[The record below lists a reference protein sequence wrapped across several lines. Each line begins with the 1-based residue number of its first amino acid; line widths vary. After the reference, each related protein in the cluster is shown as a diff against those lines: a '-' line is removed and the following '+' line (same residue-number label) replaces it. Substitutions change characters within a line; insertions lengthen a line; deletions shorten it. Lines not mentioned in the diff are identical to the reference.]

1 MALNYSGQ
9 FASPH
14 GVFFD
19 YYDLPSSR
27 RPTVVMIHG
36 GGHTGACWLTTA
48 DQRPGWASRFVA
60 RGYSVVVPDW
70 PGHGRSGALAPETI
84 TGDLVIEG
92 LISVL
97 DRLPGP
103 LVLVTHS
110 MAGAFGWRIA
120 EKCAD
125 RIAAIVG
132 LAPAPPGN
140 IQYEGKI
147 VGETENELF
156 IDDGM
161 RISSVMRKGFGL
173 ASSEA
178 IVAKLIGNSLQFP
191 ESDVGSYI
199 RTLAHVSARLHYE
212 RLNTNGTQ
220 VRVDTPSCFAEKP
233 ILVLTGSEDLDH
245 PRHVDE
251 GIVRWLRSEGSA
263 FAEHVWLPERGIS
276 GNGHMLMLEANSDEI
291 CDLVLDWLNQQV
303 PSAEAAPQ
311 RPFR

>member
-1 MALNYSGQ
+1 
-9 FASPH
+9 
-14 GVFFD
+14 VFFD
-19 YYDLPSSR
+19 HYHVPSSHR
-27 RPTVVMIHG
+27 ATVVMIHG

-48 DQRPGWASRFVA
+48 DERPGWASRFVT

-84 TGDLVIEG
+84 HGELVIEG

-110 MAGAFGWRIA
+110 MAGAFGWRIG

-140 IQYEGKI
+140 IQHEGKI

-161 RISSVMRKGFGL
+161 RTSEVLRKGFGL

-191 ESDVGSYI
+191 QNDLKNYTC
-199 RTLAHVSARLHYE
+199 TLAHVSARLHYE

-220 VRVDTPSCFAEKP
+220 VRVDVASRLAEKP

-251 GIVRWLRSEGSA
+251 RIVRWLRAECGA
-263 FAEHVWLPERGIS
+263 LAEHVWLPDRGIS

-291 CDLVLDWLNQQV
+291 CDLVLDWLDQHLL
-303 PSAEAAPQ
+303 PDEAGPQ
-311 RPFR
+311 